1 MHPNTQ
7 ETMALRGISA
17 IARGAVVLPSMAS
30 TRMSKCVAFV
40 GVVAMDN
47 GTKHARIR
55 CVVGINNIANGCA
68 VKIDGFGWAHC
79 EFELLENA
87 YGEATGW
94 ERT

>member
-87 YGEATGW
+87 YGEATAW